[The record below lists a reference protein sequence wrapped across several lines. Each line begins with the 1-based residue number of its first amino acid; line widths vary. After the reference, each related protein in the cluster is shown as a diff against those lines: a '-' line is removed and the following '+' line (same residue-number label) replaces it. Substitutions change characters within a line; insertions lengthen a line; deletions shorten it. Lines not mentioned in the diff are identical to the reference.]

1 MRFEISKMNIK
12 TGKLYQG
19 WIVDNRIDDNKLY
32 IYVELDEFPGT
43 RFLKVVPIDSNPQ
56 STFCRISEN
65 LNILDD
71 EGYIETDYLKDI
83 AIIANLKKANNSV
96 WYINRLERDELYYQ
110 QTEDEDDEDDEDI
123 YIDYGEDE

>member
-1 MRFEISKMNIK
+1 M
-12 TGKLYQG
+12 G
-19 WIVDNRIDDNKLY
+19 NRIEQQKLY

-65 LNILDD
+65 LDIFDD
-71 EGYIETDYLKDI
+71 EGYIETDYLKEI
-83 AIIANLKKANNSV
+83 AIIASLKKAENSV
-96 WYINRLERDELYYQ
+96 WYISRLERDETYYQ
-110 QTEDEDDEDDEDI
+110 QIEDDDDEDDEDM

>member
-1 MRFEISKMNIK
+1 MKFEINKLNIK
-12 TGKLYQG
+12 AGKLYRG
-19 WIVDNRIDDNKLY
+19 WIMGHRIEQQKLF
-32 IYVELDEFPGT
+32 IYVDLDEFPGT
-43 RFLKVVPIDSNPQ
+43 RFLKVVPIDSNHQ

-83 AIIANLKKANNSV
+83 AIIATLKKANNSI
-96 WYINRLERDELYYQ
+96 WYVNRLERDELYYQ
-110 QTEDEDDEDDEDI
+110 QTEDEDDEDEDI